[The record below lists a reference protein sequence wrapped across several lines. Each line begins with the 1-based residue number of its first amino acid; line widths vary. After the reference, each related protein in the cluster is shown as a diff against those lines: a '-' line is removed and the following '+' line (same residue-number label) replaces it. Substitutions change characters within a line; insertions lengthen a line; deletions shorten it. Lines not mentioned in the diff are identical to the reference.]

1 MTRSSELDA
10 LEAAVRQ
17 DLDAAHAGRERA
29 LSACRRT
36 IQACG
41 NSIRAVHRGEGQRA
55 AALADEAAV
64 ALREAH
70 EALRPFPHLAA
81 AGPLHDAEKEYAEAR
96 LTAAMV
102 GDAPLPS
109 YGQLEVSAAAWLC
122 GLAEAA
128 SELRRHLLDRLRA
141 GDMPRG
147 DDLLALMSD
156 VYDMLVSIDYP
167 DAVTGGLRRTTD
179 ALRAVLERTRG
190 DLTTT
195 LLQSRLQAA
204 LESRLPPEVSSGPA
218 GV

>member
-1 MTRSSELDA
+1 MT
-10 LEAAVRQ
+10 
-17 DLDAAHAGRERA
+17 
-29 LSACRRT
+29 
-36 IQACG
+36 
-41 NSIRAVHRGEGQRA
+41 
-55 AALADEAAV
+55 
-64 ALREAH
+64 
-70 EALRPFPHLAA
+70 
-81 AGPLHDAEKEYAEAR
+81 
-96 LTAAMV
+96 
-102 GDAPLPS
+102 
-109 YGQLEVSAAAWLC
+109 AAAWLC

-156 VYDMLVSIDYP
+156 VYDMLVSMDYP

-204 LESRLPPEVSSGPA
+204 IESRLPPEVSSGPA